1 MKKIFAIV
9 LSSVLLVGILSSSAF
24 ADAAKGQK
32 YYLKFLKKKT
42 GLNGAKFATIHTQ
55 AEWKILFADGGA
67 KFIAEYTAKY
77 PKLEKFF
84 NGNKFKSKYMKHIA
98 DFCIEFANDSGNVP
112 SC

>member
-1 MKKIFAIV
+1 MKR
-9 LSSVLLVGILSSSAF
+9 LLALVMAAFFMLGMVSTSAL

-42 GLNGAKFATIHTQ
+42 GLNGAKFAIQHTQ
-55 AEWKILFADGGA
+55 DEWKELFANDA
-67 KFIAEYTAKY
+67 EKFIAKYSKDY

-84 NGNKFKSKYMKHIA
+84 NGKKFKSKYSKHIA
-98 DFCIEFANDSGNVP
+98 DFCIEYANDSGNVP